1 MAGLGD
7 KRIATISERSSMLE
21 ASQVHDM
28 IQGTVS
34 GVVGNFVGITR
45 TVRQRILLD
54 KQLLE
59 VGHGSAVCSKNI
71 IL

>member
-1 MAGLGD
+1 
-7 KRIATISERSSMLE
+7 MLE

-28 IQGTVS
+28 IHGAMS

-45 TVRQRILLD
+45 AVRQRILPD

-59 VGHGSAVCSKNI
+59 VGQCIPVVPLNLI
-71 IL
+71 